1 MKFIAHIG
9 IGYWG
14 KNILRNLHELGVLY
28 GAYDSDYNVMK
39 NFHSKYP
46 DAVFFVSLDEL
57 LSNDNIKAVTIATPA
72 STHYNIVKKALL
84 AGKDVFVEKPIALNV
99 SEVEELIKIAEQN
112 KRVLMVGHILR
123 YHPAVRKLKELIN
136 EGKLGKIQYI
146 YSNRLNIGKFRTEE
160 NILWSFA
167 PHDISVI
174 LMLLDEEEPAKISAF
189 GGSYLNKDIYDVT
202 LTALEF
208 KNDVRAHIFVSWLHP
223 YKEQKLVVV
232 GSECMAVFDDLTEEK
247 LFLYPHKI
255 EWKNGKIPFAHKAE
269 YQVVPINMVEPLKLE
284 LLHFID
290 CVIKRGKPETDG
302 YEGLRVVKII
312 EIAEELLNL
321 KPK

>member
-28 GAYDSDYNVMK
+28 GAYDSDYNAMK
-39 NFHSKYP
+39 NFQSKYP